1 MRLFSRENPEKNKEI
16 EHMFKVHEKQMEVIF
31 DYIDKMLR
39 DLSFTSNSLKV
50 LELNKALFKI
60 KYLRAETLKKLRS
73 YTK

>member
-60 KYLRAETLKKLRS
+60 KYLRSETLKKLRS